1 MLSKNECYLYYDYLY
16 FFEDNSIKLSDNVN
30 NVWIEIELLK
40 FSYRRGLKP

>member
-1 MLSKNECYLYYDYLY
+1 MNAICITTIFY

-40 FSYRRGLKP
+40 FSFYRRGLKP